1 MLFVE
6 NGCPRPSEW
15 EKRLII
21 SIGIV
26 LLMNPN
32 STLYRFLNNR
42 PLMHSLFWLL
52 YIAFYG
58 LMGGGYDDKY
68 AESFVRELIQL
79 PVKLTIVYFTMYV
92 LIPRFLLRKQYWSF
106 GLGLIASMILA
117 GILQRTA
124 NYYIYY
130 PLYYPGLQ
138 GEFFSAYQI
147 SKYVLNIN
155 SVVILTA
162 GIKILKYWYV
172 NEQMKG
178 SLEKEKLAAELKF
191 LKAQIHPHFLFNT
204 LNNLYSLTL
213 QKSEKAPEVV
223 LRLSGLMNYILY
235 EANSRQVSL
244 AKEIE
249 SIHNYIAL
257 EKIRYGDSLEISF
270 DVSGNIN
277 GSKVAPMLL
286 VPFVENSFKH
296 GVSDEISDKWITIN
310 LNLTDDWLTFKVE
323 NSRSFPQPEREKVYA
338 GGIGLKNVK
347 RRLELIYPDCHELK
361 ILEEAN
367 SYLIVMRLLLHKTS
381 EQLVPNLVS
390 L

>member
-1 MLFVE
+1 
-6 NGCPRPSEW
+6 
-15 EKRLII
+15 
-21 SIGIV
+21 
-26 LLMNPN
+26 
-32 STLYRFLNNR
+32 
-42 PLMHSLFWLL
+42 MHSLFWLL

-58 LMGGGYDDKY
+58 LIGGGYDDKY

-79 PVKLTIVYFTMYV
+79 PVKLAIVYFTMYV
-92 LIPRFLLRKQYWSF
+92 LIPQFLLRKQYWRF
-106 GLGLIASMILA
+106 GLGLIAAMILA

-124 NYYIYY
+124 NYYIFY

-172 NEQMKG
+172 NEQTKA

-244 AKEIE
+244 TKEIE

-257 EKIRYGDSLEISF
+257 EKIRYGNSLEISF

-323 NSRSFPQPEREKVYA
+323 NSRSFPQPKREKVYA

-347 RRLELIYPDCHELK
+347 RRLELIYPECHELK

>member
-1 MLFVE
+1 
-6 NGCPRPSEW
+6 
-15 EKRLII
+15 
-21 SIGIV
+21 
-26 LLMNPN
+26 
-32 STLYRFLNNR
+32 
-42 PLMHSLFWLL
+42 MHLLFWLL
-52 YIAFYG
+52 YTAFYG

-92 LIPRFLLRKQYWSF
+92 LIPQFLLRKQYWSF

-172 NEQMKG
+172 NEQMKL

-257 EKIRYGDSLEISF
+257 EKIRYGNSLEISF

-296 GVSDEISDKWITIN
+296 GVSDEINDKWITIN
-310 LNLTDDWLTFKVE
+310 LNLTDDWLTFKVG
-323 NSRSFPQPEREKVYA
+323 NSRSFPQPTREKAYA

-347 RRLELIYPDCHELK
+347 RRLELIYPECHELK

-367 SYLIVMRLLLHKTS
+367 SYLIVMRLFLHKTS